1 MMSFTLDRL
10 FQIPVLVLT
19 VAAITFICSTI
30 YADWLPGSKPTDA
43 EGREGKKKKKKKG
56 KGEGEGIFEICGMN
70 CCGGALKTTFLNLFP
85 RRTAAACKHTR
96 TNARRPVNTHFYPHM
111 HEQELQSH

>member
-1 MMSFTLDRL
+1 MRMMSFTLDRL

-43 EGREGKKKKKKKG
+43 EGREGKRKKKKKK
-56 KGEGEGIFEICGMN
+56 GEGIFEICGMN
-70 CCGGALKTTFLNLFP
+70 CCGGALKTTFPNLFP
-85 RRTAAACKHTR
+85 QQDCGSMQAHRVKCTPPCEYTLLPAYA
-96 TNARRPVNTHFYPHM
+96 
-111 HEQELQSH
+111 

>member
-1 MMSFTLDRL
+1 MRMMSFTLDRL

-43 EGREGKKKKKKKG
+43 EGREGKRKKKKKKRERG
-56 KGEGEGIFEICGMN
+56 
-70 CCGGALKTTFLNLFP
+70 FL
-85 RRTAAACKHTR
+85 RY
-96 TNARRPVNTHFYPHM
+96 V
-111 HEQELQSH
+111 E